1 MRKLTFT
8 MPDSVLMRK
17 TLIKGSIKNNIKWEI
32 RLLCGA
38 EENAVEKTNATATLC
53 GARKP
58 DFKAP

>member
-1 MRKLTFT
+1 